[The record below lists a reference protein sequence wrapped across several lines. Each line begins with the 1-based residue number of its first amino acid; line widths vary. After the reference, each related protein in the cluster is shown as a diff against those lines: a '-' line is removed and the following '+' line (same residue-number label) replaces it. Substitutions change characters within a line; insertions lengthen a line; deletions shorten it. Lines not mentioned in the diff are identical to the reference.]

1 MDLIFRGVT
10 GIAIN
15 PDFIYIYTISKGDK
29 KQYQVRAYYT
39 KTNTCVEL
47 SDEIDSLEKAIEF
60 IKNMTT
66 ITINLAASLK
76 EIENTS
82 K

>member
-1 MDLIFRGVT
+1 M
-10 GIAIN
+10 AH
-15 PDFIYIYTISKGDK
+15 
-29 KQYQVRAYYT
+29 YT
-39 KTNTCVEL
+39 KTNTGVEL